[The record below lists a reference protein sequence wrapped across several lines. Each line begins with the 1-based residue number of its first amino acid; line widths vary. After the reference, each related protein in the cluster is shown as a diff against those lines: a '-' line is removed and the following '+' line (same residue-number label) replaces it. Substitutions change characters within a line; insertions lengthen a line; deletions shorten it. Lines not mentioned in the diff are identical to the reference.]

1 MENKVYKWNAKVY
14 SVALS
19 DLPNIK
25 AMFYGFIFN
34 RTENG
39 VGYVKC
45 TDKDAELIRN
55 ANFLITEV
63 K

>member
-1 MENKVYKWNAKVY
+1 MKNKAYKCNAKVY

-25 AMFYGFIFN
+25 AMFYGWIFN

-45 TDKDAELIRN
+45 NDKDANRIRN